1 MNYNPTLRVSAK
13 EKEEMEEKEVEVVM
27 AEEVVVDE
35 VC

>member
-1 MNYNPTLRVSAK
+1 MNYNPTLRVSTE

-27 AEEVVVDE
+27 AEEEVVDE